1 MITIFFSLER
11 RQINDKNKIKKVGFG
26 VSKDCFWTRQEFD
39 REQMS
44 GVRVGLV
51 LM

>member
-1 MITIFFSLER
+1 MI
-11 RQINDKNKIKKVGFG
+11 KIKKKKVGFG